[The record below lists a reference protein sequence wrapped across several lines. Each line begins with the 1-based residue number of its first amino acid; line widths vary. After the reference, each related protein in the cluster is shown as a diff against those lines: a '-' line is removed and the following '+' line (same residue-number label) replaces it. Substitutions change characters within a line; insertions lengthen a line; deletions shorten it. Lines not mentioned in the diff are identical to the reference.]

1 MAKVIK
7 TSNLS
12 KKDYSVSAGIL
23 RVKDSVFNITSD
35 IGDGSRADFNE
46 TNPLLYW
53 EAPSNPKN
61 GAVAHVLFNDG
72 LGYYTFNGT
81 VWTLNFFYPSSSY
94 QRPYK
99 IYTAL
104 LTQSGTD
111 APVATVLENT
121 LGGEVVWAR
130 GGVGNYTG
138 TLVGAFT
145 LNKTVSNINSNYSA
159 ADWEGSLTFRVA
171 TLQIGGEDIINL
183 NTAEMIDGAPIALVD
198 DYLNKTQITIKVYP

>member
-1 MAKVIK
+1 MPPIITKGIVITDNCCDK
-7 TSNLS
+7 TNF
-12 KKDYSVSAGIL
+12 YNT
-23 RVKDSVFNITSD
+23 F
-35 IGDGSRADFNE
+35 ADFPTTGTQNR
-46 TNPLLYW
+46 LYVDKTTFSVYIW
-53 EAPSNPKN
+53 DVITEAYISTTPQP
-61 GAVAHVLFNDG
+61 A
-72 LGYYTFNGT
+72 
-81 VWTLNFFYPSSSY
+81 
-94 QRPYK
+94 YK
-99 IYTAL
+99 VYTAL
-104 LTQSGTD
+104 LTQSGTG